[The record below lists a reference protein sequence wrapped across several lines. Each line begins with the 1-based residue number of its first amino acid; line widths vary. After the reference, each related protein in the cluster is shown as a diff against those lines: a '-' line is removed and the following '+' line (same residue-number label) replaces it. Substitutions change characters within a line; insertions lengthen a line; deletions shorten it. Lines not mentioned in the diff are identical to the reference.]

1 MAKSHFLQNS
11 FVSGELSPIVK
22 GRTDLDQYY
31 QGLEI
36 AENVVTVPQGGVK
49 RRPGFEAITIPIDTG
64 FRRATTP
71 TMPNGGTGS
80 AINDGSPLTFTT
92 TTTNVGTISNYIIAE
107 YDLGSQ
113 QSVGFIDVIGIK
125 STTSAEFTNLRIEW
139 SANGSSWVELPSFYK
154 VMPYKQD
161 LRIEYP
167 ESVDPRYVRLK
178 LDGANNAGTARIQL
192 SEFNLR
198 AKDGAPN
205 EDAFQIHAFEIGV
218 DESYLLLFTIQNCRI
233 YRIDETSTTFIQDLY
248 TGNAI
253 GFGTPKSVAVNEN
266 VALLFNRTSPVGR
279 IVFNGEQ
286 GPAGP
291 APFQIDAPTF
301 LNIPQ
306 YDFNDSLSPTPSDE
320 VQVLTLTHGSG
331 HNWEI
336 GDRFQFDIEGVL
348 SKNVTFAG
356 DSTADEQSST
366 VANIQRNLQEMPIFG
381 DTGVAVA
388 RTGTRQYTITIS
400 GESTKDFEL
409 FAGFATLGDG
419 DNTLVFTKTST
430 GSPRSEDLWSF
441 NRGYPAS
448 GLFTGGRLWLGGTKS
463 KPQSILASKAG
474 SFLDFLVKE
483 GADDEGI
490 FVTIN
495 GKNSEIISISGDRGV
510 QVFTQG
516 AEYQVEGNTPS
527 DISIVEQTQYGTR
540 KTGANAIVSLDG
552 ATMFLDRNGR
562 SLRQYLYNFN
572 EDAYRSIDMSV
583 LASHLINDPKDI
595 AVATSTTSEDASYVF
610 IVNADGTGVL
620 LNTLREQDIIGFTKV
635 TQYAPDGDLIRFYRC
650 ATVNNRI
657 ITISRIAQ
665 YVFSVDVMNETN
677 LLDHGRTVSPPFSMA
692 YSGFDALAGEK
703 VQLVFGSTILPERF
717 VTVAGQVFL
726 SSSEQQLTGANL
738 HIGFNFI
745 PKIKPMP
752 INSRAANS
760 SQNVLRQKRINRM
773 NMRVYESGGISIDG
787 SLVGIR
793 SFGDANNSPL
803 NPATLAPVTGIIE
816 DNNGGNGWDREVAPV
831 ITQTLPAPLH
841 IQAIS
846 YEVSSS

>member
-49 RRPGFEAITIPIDTG
+49 RRPGFENITIPVDTG
-64 FRRATTP
+64 FRRTTVP

-80 AINDGSPLTFTT
+80 LINDGSPITSTT

-107 YDLGSQ
+107 YDLGSN

-125 STTSAEFTNLRIEW
+125 STTSAEFQNLRVEW
-139 SANGSSWVELPSFYK
+139 SANGTSWNALPNFYK
-154 VMPYKQD
+154 VTSYEQD
-161 LRIEYP
+161 LRIYYGG
-167 ESVDPRYVRLK
+167 VDAQYWRLI
-178 LDGANNAGTARIQL
+178 LHGVNNGGTARIQL

-198 AKDGAPN
+198 AQDNFPN
-205 EDAFQIHAFEIGV
+205 ENFQIHAFEIGV
-218 DESYLLLFTIQNCRI
+218 NESYLLLFTMENCRI

-266 VALLFNRTSPVGR
+266 VALLFNPDSPVGR
-279 IVFNGEQ
+279 IVFNGELGAAQ
-286 GPAGP
+286 P
-291 APFQIDAPTF
+291 APFQIDNPTF

-306 YDFNDSLSPTPSDE
+306 FDYNDNLSPTPSNE
-320 VQVLTLTHGSG
+320 VQVMTLIHGSG

-356 DSTADEQSST
+356 DNTADEQSST

-400 GESTKDFEL
+400 GESTKAFEL

-430 GSPRSEDLWSF
+430 GSPRSEDLWSST
-441 NRGYPAS
+441 RGYPKS

-463 KPQSILASKAG
+463 KPQSILASKSG

-483 GADDEGI
+483 GEDDEGI

-516 AEYQVEGNTPS
+516 SEYQVEGNTPS

-540 KTGANAIVSLDG
+540 STGANAIVSLDG

-562 SLRQYLYNFN
+562 SLRQYLYSFN

-583 LASHLINDPKDI
+583 LASHLIRDPKDI

-610 IVNADGTGVL
+610 IVNADATGVL

-657 ITISRIAQ
+657 ITISRIQ
-665 YVFSVDVMNETN
+665 PHVFSVDVMNQTN
-677 LLDHGRTVSPPFSMA
+677 LLDHGKRVSPPLSQFI
-692 YSGFDALAGEK
+692 SGFDALAGET
-703 VQLVFGSTILPERF
+703 VQLVFGSTILPERA
-717 VTVAGQVFL
+717 VSSAGQVSL
-726 SSSEQQLTGANL
+726 TPAEAALTGADL
-738 HIGFNFI
+738 HIGLNFI

-787 SLVGIR
+787 NLVGIR
-793 SFGDANNSPL
+793 SFGNASNSPL

>member
-31 QGLEI
+31 QGLET

-49 RRPGFEAITIPIDTG
+49 RRPGFENITIPIDTG

-71 TMPNGGTGS
+71 TMPNGGTGTL
-80 AINDGSPLTFTT
+80 INDGSTITNTT
-92 TTTNVGTISNYIIAE
+92 TTTNVGTISDYIIAQ

-113 QSVGFIDVIGIK
+113 QSVGFIDVLGIK
-125 STTSAEFTNLRIEW
+125 STTSAEFDNLKIEW
-139 SANGSSWVELPSFYK
+139 SANGSSWQELPTDFFR
-154 VMPYKQD
+154 VMPYEQD
-161 LRIEYP
+161 LRIYYD
-167 ESVDPRYVRLK
+167 ESVEPQYVRLK

-198 AKDGAPN
+198 AADNAPN
-205 EDAFQIHAFEIGV
+205 ETFQIHAFEIGV
-218 DESYLLLFTIQNCRI
+218 NESYLLLFTRENCRI

-266 VALLFNRTSPVGR
+266 VALLFNPDSPVGR
-279 IVFNGEQ
+279 IVFNGEL
-286 GPAGP
+286 GSAAP
-291 APFQIDAPTF
+291 APFQIDNPTF

-306 YDFNDSLSPTPSDE
+306 YDYNDNLSPTPSDE
-320 VQVLTLTHGSG
+320 VQVMTLSHGSG
-331 HNWEI
+331 HNWDV

-348 SKNVTFAG
+348 SKNVSFVG
-356 DSTADEQSST
+356 DSTADEQAST

-400 GESTKDFEL
+400 GESTKAFEL
-409 FAGFATLGDG
+409 FSGFATLGNG
-419 DNTLVFTKTST
+419 DNTVVFTKTST
-430 GSPRSEDLWSF
+430 GSPRSEDLWST
-441 NRGYPAS
+441 NRGYPKS

-495 GKNSEIISISGDRGV
+495 GKNSEIITISGDRGV

-516 AEYQVEGNTPS
+516 SEYQVEGNTPGE
-527 DISIVEQTQYGTR
+527 ISIVEQTQYGTR
-540 KTGANAIVSLDG
+540 KTAANSIVSLDG

-562 SLRQYLYNFN
+562 SLRQYLYSFN
-572 EDAYRSIDMSV
+572 EDAYRSVDMSV
-583 LASHLINDPKDI
+583 LASHLINDPQDI

-635 TQYAPDGDLIRFYRC
+635 TQFAPDDDVIRFYRC

-657 ITISRIAQ
+657 ITISRIKQ
-665 YVFSVDVMNETN
+665 HVFSVDVMNQTN
-677 LLDHGRTVSPPFSMA
+677 LLDHGKRVSPPFPLA
-692 YSGFDALAGEK
+692 ITGFEALAGET
-703 VQLVFGSTILPERF
+703 VQLVFGSTILPERV
-717 VTVAGQVFL
+717 VTSGGQVFL
-726 SSSEQQLTGANL
+726 SSTEQQLTGADL

-773 NMRVYESGGISIDG
+773 NMRVYESGGITIDG
-787 SLVGIR
+787 NLVGIR
-793 SFGDANNSPL
+793 SFGDASNSPL